1 MCRLFAAVLPNAHV
15 LSQPSFTCTHLTCTH
30 HTPQLSIGNTH
41 TAACAHRVETAKS
54 GRSKCVQTGTA
65 RKCGDKGEKKGDFIP
80 KGEVRIGVIN
90 VETGTCVKFF
100 AMSSSQT
107 SLLFFNSS
115 TVLLHSFVPS
125 HSLALSCALLTVS
138 RIGILFSLFKKVR
151 INVLALRSV
160 TSAFGSWGEFCFF

>member
-1 MCRLFAAVLPNAHV
+1 M
-15 LSQPSFTCTHLTCTH
+15 
-30 HTPQLSIGNTH
+30 
-41 TAACAHRVETAKS
+41 
-54 GRSKCVQTGTA
+54 QTGTA

-160 TSAFGSWGEFCFF
+160 TSAFGSWGEFCFFLKKIGDDSLVAPTWNTTILIAGSNTANSCTALCNIDGGCD